1 MKKKILLILLILQIF
16 IGYIFAQKSIIFINE
31 LKILDSAFYQ
41 VLDTV
46 MFYEKQSIYYTN
58 SLSYGIFP
66 FKNITT
72 NGDSILCIKIEGY
85 PDKDIFIEDNRAK
98 GYLLYK
104 NHYFF
109 VTNNLSLL
117 NKFALPTKC
126 GKNFDYYLD
135 FIASEDDRWAIYIF
149 IYYCGKF
156 VLYDW

>member
-58 SLSYGIFP
+58 SLSYDISL
-66 FKNITT
+66 KNITT
-72 NGDSILCIKIEGY
+72 NGDSIYVLKLKVILIKIYYRGITEQ
-85 PDKDIFIEDNRAK
+85 KDIYYIK
-98 GYLLYK
+98 III
-104 NHYFF
+104 F

-126 GKNFDYYLD
+126 GKIL
-135 FIASEDDRWAIYIF
+135 III
-149 IYYCGKF
+149 
-156 VLYDW
+156 